1 MDPIYLHVLNS
12 FSFLFL
18 IGIGFYVAPAVN
30 RFLGLDEE
38 DQTMFGCHMIN
49 FNYTVHFDTFEEAL
63 AYGLKSGFQFTIIE
77 ESE

>member
-30 RFLGLDEE
+30 RFLGLEDDE
-38 DQTMFGCHMIN
+38 
-49 FNYTVHFDTFEEAL
+49 
-63 AYGLKSGFQFTIIE
+63 
-77 ESE
+77 

>member
-1 MDPIYLHVLNS
+1 
-12 FSFLFL
+12 
-18 IGIGFYVAPAVN
+18 
-30 RFLGLDEE
+30 
-38 DQTMFGCHMIN
+38 MFGCHMIN